1 MRVLNFYLL
10 CKGLCS
16 KPYSLLKY
24 SYYLFS
30 SLSTVN
36 ISVKGDVLMEFQQLH
51 KQRKKLKSRSPQSSG
66 QQVLNKFWCCVTGVF
81 MQFLSYLQFLLK
93 EWLQA
98 SLESCNYDAL
108 VCYSGHSILL
118 TINYLMDNELTT
130 LLELLTREKG
140 LNVWWKKKTP
150 PPPPQKKMSL
160 SVELSIHNRS
170 VIAYVLV
177 TCQAQWLS
185 W

>member
-1 MRVLNFYLL
+1 MCLVLQWICLGKNTLPRSGDLTKFFGAFLSYSNMPMRVLNFYLL

-51 KQRKKLKSRSPQSSG
+51 KQRKKLKTRSPQSSG

-140 LNVWWKKKTP
+140 LNVWWK
-150 PPPPQKKMSL
+150 
-160 SVELSIHNRS
+160 
-170 VIAYVLV
+170 
-177 TCQAQWLS
+177 
-185 W
+185 

>member
-1 MRVLNFYLL
+1 MPMRVLNFYLL

-66 QQVLNKFWCCVTGVF
+66 QLVLNKFWCCVTGVF

-93 EWLQA
+93 E
-98 SLESCNYDAL
+98 
-108 VCYSGHSILL
+108 
-118 TINYLMDNELTT
+118 
-130 LLELLTREKG
+130 
-140 LNVWWKKKTP
+140 
-150 PPPPQKKMSL
+150 
-160 SVELSIHNRS
+160 
-170 VIAYVLV
+170 
-177 TCQAQWLS
+177 
-185 W
+185 

>member
-51 KQRKKLKSRSPQSSG
+51 KQKKIEIQISSIFRATSAK
-66 QQVLNKFWCCVTGVF
+66 QILVLCHWCF
-81 MQFLSYLQFLLK
+81 HAIF
-93 EWLQA
+93 
-98 SLESCNYDAL
+98 
-108 VCYSGHSILL
+108 ILL
-118 TINYLMDNELTT
+118 TIFTQ
-130 LLELLTREKG
+130 R
-140 LNVWWKKKTP
+140 
-150 PPPPQKKMSL
+150 
-160 SVELSIHNRS
+160 
-170 VIAYVLV
+170 V
-177 TCQAQWLS
+177 TASQLRILQL
-185 W
+185 